1 MKIKFNYY
9 SIILYMLLIISCLF
23 NGITIKIGQN
33 LNINIGLIIY
43 SLTFLFTALLFE
55 KHKMK
60 ESKKSILSVTI
71 LTLIFYI
78 ICSLICSL
86 PMIDNEKIE
95 ALRNIISPNAIKI
108 SSFNLYYPNLNL
120 IALLIIFLLTHYIF
134 LIIYD
139 LIENNS
145 NYLVG
150 FILAIIISFIL
161 DQTFY
166 TSISNFYNIVVNNTS
181 TIDIIKQLTA
191 NYFVVICSSVI
202 CLFIY
207 PIFKKRTIN

>member
-1 MKIKFNYY
+1 MKTKFNFY

-33 LNINIGLIIY
+33 LNINIGLIVY
-43 SLTFLFTALLFE
+43 SFTFLFTALLFE

-60 ESKKSILSVTI
+60 ESKKSILTATI
-71 LTLIFYI
+71 LTFIFYV

-95 ALRNIISPNAIKI
+95 SLKNIISPNAVKI
-108 SSFNLYYPNLNL
+108 ASFKLYYPNLNL
-120 IALLIIFLLTHYIF
+120 ISLLIIFLLTHYIF

-139 LIENNS
+139 LIKDNS
-145 NYLVG
+145 NHLIG

-166 TSISNFYNIVVNNTS
+166 TSISNIYNVVVNDLNT
-181 TIDIIKQLTA
+181 IEIIKQLTA

-207 PIFKKRTIN
+207 PILKRKY

>member
-1 MKIKFNYY
+1 MKTKFNFY
-9 SIILYMLLIISCLF
+9 SILLYMLLIISCLF

-33 LNINIGLIIY
+33 LNINIGLIVY
-43 SLTFLFTALLFE
+43 SFTFLFTALLFE

-60 ESKKSILSVTI
+60 ESKKSILTATI
-71 LTLIFYI
+71 LTFIFYI

-95 ALRNIISPNAIKI
+95 SLKNIISPNAIKI
-108 SSFNLYYPNLNL
+108 ASFKLYYPNLNL
-120 IALLIIFLLTHYIF
+120 ISLLIIFLLTHYIF

-139 LIENNS
+139 LIKDNS
-145 NYLVG
+145 NYLIG

-166 TSISNFYNIVVNNTS
+166 TSISNIYNVVINDLNT
-181 TIDIIKQLTA
+181 IEIIKQLTA

-207 PIFKKRTIN
+207 PIFKRNY

>member
-95 ALRNIISPNAIKI
+95 TLRNIISPNAIKI

-207 PIFKKRTIN
+207 PIFKKKND